1 MVYSY
6 SLFNLGI
13 CSEIPFP
20 QLITADLSPD
30 VYIHVG
36 HVEPLRSGL
45 IIKNSDYRVDGDE
58 IYFKLKRVGAFLVR
72 GGREIIV
79 DPLPRVDQQLL
90 ILKILNSAV
99 ALVLHQRGKLV
110 LHASTVAI
118 KDAAVVITGGSGVGK
133 TTLATILVRRGA
145 RAVTDDITAIETD
158 KKGELVALPG
168 IPWLKVPEQT
178 ARALDFNPEIMS
190 PLYAG
195 SKKYVYRP
203 PSGFTDTPL
212 RLKAVYV
219 MDRSMPLG
227 MEDVPPQEALK
238 ELVRNTYTHGFVP
251 ALGPS
256 AHLKYCATLI
266 NTIGIRRI
274 GSNDSFED
282 AFHLADL
289 VERDVQKN

>member
-1 MVYSY
+1 VLYRYSV
-6 SLFNLGI
+6 FNLGI

-20 QLITADLSPD
+20 QLINADLSPD

-36 HVEPLRSGL
+36 HVEPLKSGL
-45 IIKNSDYRVDGDE
+45 IIKSPDYRVDGDE

-72 GGREIIV
+72 DGREVIV
-79 DPLPRVDQQLL
+79 DPLPRVDKQLL
-90 ILKILNSAV
+90 TLKILHSAL

-118 KDAAVVITGGSGVGK
+118 KDAAIVITGRSGAGK

-145 RAVTDDITAIETD
+145 RVVTDDITALETD
-158 KKGELVALPG
+158 KKGELVAWPG

-178 ARALDFNPEIMS
+178 AQALDFNPEIMS

-203 PSGFTDTPL
+203 PSGFTNTPL
-212 RLKAVYV
+212 RPKVVYV
-219 MDRSMPLG
+219 MDRTMPLG

-238 ELVRNTYTHGFVP
+238 ELVGNTYTYGFIP

-266 NTIGIRRI
+266 NTARIRRI
-274 GSNDSFED
+274 GCNDSFED
-282 AFHLADL
+282 AFRLADL
-289 VERDVQKN
+289 VERDVQKS